1 MWEWFQET
9 EDTQYEISRAR
20 RWIKGATTA
29 KWNMIPLDTNW
40 KTGAEH
46 SSELPSQGT
55 RELGLL
61 PTNSHPSMIKGYCF
75 REANSTAFPTE
86 QAPAAN
92 ESPQARRLRD
102 LRQEGFLAFREG
114 STRAACE
121 LLGWTTDGICYR
133 NKTRPPNYEATSK
146 TLYSTHL
153 NSNVKYLGVLSTMKE
168 KNTN

>member
-92 ESPQARRLRD
+92 ERPQARRLRD
-102 LRQEGFLAFREG
+102 LRQEGFLVFREG
-114 STRAACE
+114 STRAAGDFWGE
-121 LLGWTTDGICYR
+121 QLMASATGI
-133 NKTRPPNYEATSK
+133 KLDHQITRQLQRPCIP
-146 TLYSTHL
+146 LIWIQM
-153 NSNVKYLGVLSTMKE
+153 LSIWGS
-168 KNTN
+168 